1 MAKITLFVLIIQV
14 LPKDLI
20 KSLIKEHG
28 TDKHSKGFNT
38 WSKLVSMIYCKFA
51 YCVSL
56 REISNGLHSANG
68 NPSHLGMLHAPTKS
82 SITYQNEKTP
92 MCILSQR
99 QLQVAELFR
108 TAIIEFMKTK

>member
-56 REISNGLHSANG
+56 SEISNGLHSANG
-68 NPSHLGMLHAPTKS
+68 NPSHLGMLRAPSKS

-92 MCILSQR
+92 MCILSRR